1 MIIHPRYL
9 LFVWAFISTIAF
21 LNAIWIGRHAALAG
35 VQLWSV
41 LRDGYAIRY
50 LDALAVCGGLL
61 VAVLCLLG
69 SIYAAWKIRELLE
82 G

>member
-21 LNAIWIGRHAALAG
+21 LNAIWIGRHAVIAG
-35 VQLWSV
+35 GELVGV
-41 LRDGYAIRY
+41 LRQGYSIRY
-50 LDALAVCGGLL
+50 LDALAVGGGLL
-61 VAVLCLLG
+61 LAVLCLIA
-69 SIYAAWKIRELLE
+69 SIYAALKIRELLE